1 MQSDRNKLLAFLLN
15 LIPGLG
21 FLYWGR
27 PARAV
32 IYPLL
37 FFGTAVGSF
46 MLAMLVR
53 ERELMILGALGAIFF
68 WCVSMLDMIIVLLR
82 APSPSD
88 ARYHGYGAHYS
99 GPHQGAAYQGEYADQ
114 EGHLGQ
120 MEMDQEGIYISI
132 KAVSMASPKGSMVN
146 RSIEKV
152 VIANDSSRFCFRL
165 FQVWDISISDCY
177 IADYRS

>member
-99 GPHQGAAYQGEYADQ
+99 GPHRGRHTKENTLIRKATWDRWKWTKKE
-114 EGHLGQ
+114 
-120 MEMDQEGIYISI
+120 YISI
-132 KAVSMASPKGSMVN
+132 KAVSMASP
-146 RSIEKV
+146 R
-152 VIANDSSRFCFRL
+152 A
-165 FQVWDISISDCY
+165 VWSTALSK
-177 IADYRS
+177 R